1 MESRKAEIL
10 HCDVFRYFGQYKI
23 GLFKYL
29 IMPRQVKYF
38 ILFRKYQ
45 TVSNK
50 YLKCLYK
57 IQAKLLGRKIQMDI
71 PLETKIGRGIVM
83 YHEGQVA
90 IHPDATIGKNV
101 TISPGLVVGH
111 SPRGKTK
118 GVPTIGDNV
127 WLGQNVAVVGKITV
141 GKNVLI
147 APNSFV
153 NVNIPDNSI
162 VFGNPCVIKKSLNAT
177 DGYIKNKV

>member
-1 MESRKAEIL
+1 MESRKTEIVY
-10 HCDVFRYFGQYKI
+10 CDVFRYFGQYKI

-29 IMPRQVKYF
+29 TMPRQIKYF
-38 ILFRKYQ
+38 ILLRKYQ
-45 TVSNK
+45 MVSNN
-50 YLKCLYK
+50 YLKRVYK

-71 PLETKIGRGIVM
+71 PLETTIGRGIVM

-90 IHPDATIGKNV
+90 IHPNATIGNNV

-111 SPRGKTK
+111 SPRGTTK
-118 GVPTIGDNV
+118 GAPTIGDDV
-127 WLGQNVAVVGKITV
+127 WMGQNVAVVGKITV

-153 NVNIPDNSI
+153 NVDIPDNSI
-162 VFGNPCVIKKSLNAT
+162 VFGNPCIIKKSLKAT